1 MNVAKPG
8 RPRRQ
13 RSLWRLFHPRLYL
26 GRFNERR
33 FLLVLI
39 GLFAALAIP
48 AAMLTAYAWRELG
61 WQAFH
66 QQRLLAE
73 EFTARI
79 DAEMQAFVLDEEARS
94 FTDYAFLVVEGDPET
109 PVLRRSPLSE
119 FPVDETVPGLKA
131 YFQVDPSGNLTTPLV
146 PDGRDQAREFGVGA
160 RELERRLGAD
170 REVKTLFDGRVEV
183 GERNLYRQTEQ
194 QVRNADPA
202 PAFAADKVAPRVK
215 RIEQNI
221 AAVEDARDE
230 RLDKLVVTTFQSEV
244 DPFDFR
250 RLDADNFLLYRNVWR
265 ENRRF
270 IQGALIAQEE
280 FVDRGILD
288 AFGQTNLSRIA
299 GLVVMHDGK
308 VLSAAG
314 GSSAA
319 GYPAADLSG
328 QVLLRSRL
336 TAPLDGIELIY
347 RLTALPLGTGSA
359 VVLWTAGAFA
369 AILVVGFVWLYRLGV
384 GQIRLGRQQQDFVSS
399 VSHELKSPLTSIRM
413 YAEILRAGWADEAQ
427 KRLYYETIYDESE
440 RLSRLIA
447 NVLELSRLS
456 RRPAALECATVA
468 VSELVDNARSGIE
481 SSIAAAGFELLVD
494 VEDATVQAEQDAF
507 TQVLINLTDNAVKF
521 ARGADVKTVEIT
533 SRIRDGAAV
542 IAVRD
547 YGPGVPR
554 DQLRKIFRLF
564 YRSEAELTRET
575 LGTGIGL
582 ALVREL
588 VTAMGGEVDVVNR
601 NPGAEFRIVLPIR

>member
-1 MNVAKPG
+1 MGFFSAG
-8 RPRRQ
+8 LR
-13 RSLWRLFHPRLYL
+13 L

-48 AAMLTAYAWRELG
+48 AAMLTAHAWRELG

-79 DAEMQAFVLDEEARS
+79 DADMQAFVLDEEARS

-109 PVLRRSPLSE
+109 PVLRRSPLSQ
-119 FPVDETVPGLKA
+119 FPVQQTVPGLKA

-146 PDGRDQAREFGVGA
+146 PEGRDQARDFGVGA
-160 RELERRLGAD
+160 LELERRLGAD
-170 REVKTLFDGRVEV
+170 REIKTLITERRVEV
-183 GERNLYRQTEQ
+183 GEVNLYKQTAQ
-194 QVRNADPA
+194 PARNANPL
-202 PAFAADKVAPRVK
+202 PEFADDKGAPRVK
-215 RIEQNI
+215 RIEQNV
-221 AAVEDARDE
+221 AAVASARDE

-270 IQGALIAQEE
+270 IQGALIAREE
-280 FVDRGILD
+280 FVEHGILD
-288 AFGQTNLSRIA
+288 AFLQTNLSRIA
-299 GLVVMHDGK
+299 GLAVMHGDD
-308 VLSAAG
+308 VLSSSD
-314 GSSAA
+314 GSSA
-319 GYPAADLSG
+319 GYPAPDLAG
-328 QVLLRSRL
+328 QILLRSRL

-347 RLTALPLGTGSA
+347 RLTAMPPGTGSA

-369 AILVVGFVWLYRLGV
+369 AILVVGFAWLYRLGV

-413 YAEILRAGWADEAQ
+413 YAEILKAGWADEAQ

-456 RRPAALECATVA
+456 RRPAALECTASA

-481 SSIAAAGFELLVD
+481 SSMAAAGFELLVD

-521 ARGADVKTVEIT
+521 AGDADVKTVEIT
-533 SRIRDGAAV
+533 SRVRDGAAV

-564 YRSEAELTRET
+564 YRSENELTRET

>member
-1 MNVAKPG
+1 MNVG
-8 RPRRQ
+8 RLFN
-13 RSLWRLFHPRLYL
+13 RSLLL

-33 FLLVLI
+33 FLMVLI

-48 AAMLTAYAWRELG
+48 AAMLTAHAWRELG

-73 EFTARI
+73 ELTARI

-94 FTDYAFLVVEGDPET
+94 FTDYAFLVVGGDPET

-119 FPVDETVPGLKA
+119 FPVEETVPGLKA

-146 PDGRDQAREFGVGA
+146 PDGRDQARDFGVGVE
-160 RELERRLGAD
+160 ELQRRLVAD
-170 REVKTLFDGRVEV
+170 REVKTLIADGRGEV
-183 GERNLYRQTEQ
+183 GERNLYRQTARQ
-194 QVRNADPA
+194 SQSVDPA
-202 PAFAADKVAPRVK
+202 PALADGRAAPRVK
-215 RIEQNI
+215 RVEQNV
-221 AAVEDARDE
+221 AAVESARDE
-230 RLDKLVVTTFQSEV
+230 RLDELVVTTFQSEV

-250 RLDADNFLLYRNVWR
+250 RLDAENFLLYRNVWR

-270 IQGALIAQEE
+270 IQGALIAREE

-288 AFGQTNLSRIA
+288 AFGQTSLSRIA
-299 GLVVMHDGK
+299 GLAVMHGGE
-308 VLSAAG
+308 VLSTAG
-314 GSSAA
+314 GSSTA
-319 GYPAADLSG
+319 GYPEADLAG

-336 TAPLDGIELIY
+336 SAPLDGIELIY
-347 RLTALPLGTGSA
+347 RLTALPMGTGSA

-369 AILVVGFVWLYRLGV
+369 AILVIGFVWLYRLGV

-413 YAEILRAGWADEAQ
+413 YAEMLRAGWADEAQ
-427 KRLYYETIYDESE
+427 KRRYYETIYDESE

-456 RRPAALECATVA
+456 RRPAALECTTVA
-468 VSELVDNARSGIE
+468 ISELVDNARSGIE

-521 ARGADVKTVEIT
+521 ARDADVKTVEIT

-564 YRSEAELTRET
+564 YRSENELTRET

>member
-8 RPRRQ
+8 RSRRH
-13 RSLWRLFHPRLYL
+13 RRLFQRGFLL

-39 GLFAALAIP
+39 GLFAALAVP
-48 AAMLTAYAWRELG
+48 AAMLTAHAWRELG

-119 FPVDETVPGLKA
+119 FPVEETVPGLKA
-131 YFQVDPSGNLTTPLV
+131 YFQVDPGGNLTTPLV

-170 REVKTLFDGRVEV
+170 REVKTLFDGSVEV
-183 GERNLYRQTEQ
+183 GERNSYRLTQ
-194 QVRNADPA
+194 QQARSTDPA
-202 PAFAADKVAPRVK
+202 AALAYDRAAPRVK
-215 RIEQNI
+215 RIEQNV
-221 AAVEDARDE
+221 AAVDSARDQS
-230 RLDKLVVTTFQSEV
+230 LDELVVTTFRSEV

-250 RLDADNFLLYRNVWR
+250 SLDADNFLLYRNVWR

-270 IQGALIAQEE
+270 IQGALIAREE
-280 FVDRGILD
+280 FVDKGILD

-299 GLVVMHDGK
+299 GLAVVHGGE
-308 VLSAAG
+308 VLSTAG
-314 GSSAA
+314 GSSVA
-319 GYPAADLSG
+319 GYPEADLAG

-347 RLTALPLGTGSA
+347 RLTALPPGTGSG

-369 AILVVGFVWLYRLGV
+369 AILVAGFVWLYRLGV

-456 RRPAALECATVA
+456 HRPAALECTAVA

-481 SSIAAAGFELLVD
+481 SSIAAAGFELVVD

-521 ARGADVKTVEIT
+521 ARDADVKTVEIT
-533 SRIRDGAAV
+533 TRIRDGAAV

-564 YRSEAELTRET
+564 YRSENELTRET